1 MIIFLWSPFKRTS
14 QGKRIRSYKHEM
26 PTGYSFTPVPWSPC
40 SLEQSSVRPRNKEL
54 HSLCGDVKV
63 VLLLKKAQ
71 YHMISGTLDGEG
83 WGKHLV
89 IFLIRITCI
98 IDSINVTGVVF
109 NVVLLEGHSYARLAF
124 QSVPKRL
131 GIRSQAL
138 CIVEFVQVFW
148 YSDIPQVSKRYCP
161 HAVSQQPGVRGLMSS
176 FGSK

>member
-14 QGKRIRSYKHEM
+14 QGNRIRSYKHEM

-89 IFLIRITCI
+89 IVLIRITCI
-98 IDSINVTGVVF
+98 IDSINVTEVVF

-124 QSVPKRL
+124 QSVPNRL

-138 CIVEFVQVFW
+138 CILWNLCRSF
-148 YSDIPQVSKRYCP
+148 DILIFLKSLKGTV
-161 HAVSQQPGVRGLMSS
+161 LML
-176 FGSK
+176 FLNNQG